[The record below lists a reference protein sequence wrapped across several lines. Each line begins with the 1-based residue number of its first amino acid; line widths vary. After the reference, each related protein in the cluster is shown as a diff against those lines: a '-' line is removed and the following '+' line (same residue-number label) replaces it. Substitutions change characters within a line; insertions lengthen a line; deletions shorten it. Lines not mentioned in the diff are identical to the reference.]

1 VKTENTI
8 PNRPIA
14 WEEAAPAESRF
25 RRVQQSAPQP
35 GRALPGMPL
44 EMEDP
49 EEDELP
55 RKGATRPGGSRF
67 DGPRGRWWRPA
78 SGVRRV
84 FLLLSI
90 LIVLSG
96 LTASAFL
103 LKTWLSRDGRF
114 RINGADDIEATGL
127 TEVSRAQM
135 LPVFGEDIG
144 RNIFFVPLGERRR
157 QLEEI
162 PWIERA
168 TVMRLLPNRIRVSV
182 VERQPVAFARQGQ
195 QIGLVDANG
204 VLLAMPAAMMTQ
216 QHYSFP
222 VVTGIDAG
230 DSSDSRKARMKV
242 FLRLLAE
249 LDANGQKLSTQIS
262 EIDLTDPEDARVLMP
277 EQGADVLAHF
287 GEDHFLER
295 YKRYRAHISEWRQQ
309 YPKLEAVD
317 LRYERQAVLEMAA
330 GTDVAQA
337 AADQQNAA
345 SAGQDKSADSETA
358 GVAEVPT
365 GRPPSAGK
373 STGAPTER
381 SSSAA
386 RKVGAKPGRTTSMV
400 AGRAVESKT
409 ASQVKSVKK
418 AGQRDGRS
426 SAKPK
431 SSPKKELR
439 RGKVKVKETRRV
451 ADLKSA
457 ALNTSKRRNPLTAP
471 PATSAG
477 EGQ

>member
-1 VKTENTI
+1 MTTENTI
-8 PNRPIA
+8 KNRLFA

-25 RRVQQSAPQP
+25 RRVQQSAPQT
-35 GRALPGMPL
+35 GRALPGMPP
-44 EMEDP
+44 EMDAPED
-49 EEDELP
+49 DDLP
-55 RKGATRPGGSRF
+55 RRGATRPGGSRF

-78 SGVRRV
+78 SGVGRV
-84 FLLLSI
+84 FLLLST
-90 LIVLSG
+90 LIVLGG
-96 LTASAFL
+96 LTASAYL

-114 RINGADDIEATGL
+114 RINGADNIETTGL
-127 TEVSRAQM
+127 TQVSRAQT

-144 RNIFFVPLGERRR
+144 RNVFFVPLGERRE

-204 VLLAMPAAMMTQ
+204 VLLTMPAAMMAQ

-230 DSSDSRKARMKV
+230 DSIDSRKTRMKV
-242 FLRLLAE
+242 FQRLLAE
-249 LDANGQKLSTQIS
+249 LDANGQKFSTQIS

-295 YKRYRAHISEWRQQ
+295 YQRYKAHISEWRQQ

-317 LRYERQAVLEMAA
+317 LRYDRQAVLEMAA

-337 AADQQNAA
+337 AADQQDAA
-345 SAGQDKSADSETA
+345 SAGQDKPADSETA
-358 GVAEVPT
+358 G
-365 GRPPSAGK
+365 GAGALTERSSSVGK
-373 STGAPTER
+373 GTGASRSR

-386 RKVGAKPGRTTSMV
+386 RKVGAKPGRTVSAV
-400 AGRAVESKT
+400 AG
-409 ASQVKSVKK
+409 K
-418 AGQRDGRS
+418 AAAGKADGKA

-431 SSPKKELR
+431 TAPEKAARSS
-439 RGKVKVKETRRV
+439 KVKVTETRR
-451 ADLKSA
+451 AAELKRA
-457 ALNTSKRRNPLTAP
+457 ALNTSKRKNPPTAP